1 MSTPGK
7 LARTFFDAMNARD
20 FIDLERH
27 IAPDVV
33 FDFPGPGAIDG
44 SKRMLLFLKLLFR
57 KYSRLV
63 FTVQEVLADA
73 ERACVVWTN
82 EGHTAEGEPYRN
94 RGVTFMRFSCS
105 RIVCLSDYFKD
116 TSFVKAG

>member
-1 MSTPGK
+1 
-7 LARTFFDAMNARD
+7 
-20 FIDLERH
+20 
-27 IAPDVV
+27 
-33 FDFPGPGAIDG
+33 
-44 SKRMLLFLKLLFR
+44 
-57 KYSRLV
+57 
-63 FTVQEVLADA
+63 VQEVLADA